1 VSEAADRIE
10 LGTRHLEARVT
21 ERVMHVRI
29 ARPEKRNAITQ
40 EMYRGLKR
48 AAVLADG
55 DPELD
60 ALCLTGT
67 DDVFASGGDMSGQS
81 EDPEGLA
88 MELDPTD
95 QFPFRHLGRCRKT
108 VVAAVN
114 GLCHAGGLN
123 LVLYSDVILAS
134 DRARFRVPE
143 LLRGV
148 PDPWMAARLPAF
160 VGLARAKYLLFTAG
174 ELDAHEAAAMGLV
187 AKVVPHETL
196 DEAVAHALQA
206 IRRTGPKARA
216 DVKEEMERHV
226 PTADINLFRR
236 SLLSPEM
243 VEGMK
248 AFLEKREP
256 SWPRG

>member
-1 VSEAADRIE
+1 VSGERRTVE
-10 LGTRHLEARVT
+10 LGTRHLEAWT
-21 ERVMHVRI
+21 AARVMHVRI
-29 ARPEKRNAITQ
+29 ARAERRNALSQ

-67 DDVFASGGDMSGQS
+67 GDVFASGGDMSGRS
-81 EDPEGLA
+81 EDPDGLA
-88 MELDPTD
+88 TEFDPTEH
-95 QFPFRHLGRCRKT
+95 FPFRHLGRCRKV

-123 LVLYSDVILAS
+123 LVLYSDIAIAS

-160 VGLARAKYLLFTAG
+160 VGLARAKYLLFTAS
-174 ELDAHEAAAMGLV
+174 ELGAHEAADAGLV
-187 AKVVPHETL
+187 AKVVPHESL
-196 DEAVAHALQA
+196 DEAVAHVLAA
-206 IRRTGPKARA
+206 VRRTGPQARTA
-216 DVKEEMERHV
+216 VKEEMERHV
-226 PTADINLFRR
+226 PKADINLFKR

-243 VEGMK
+243 VEGMR
-248 AFLEKREP
+248 AFLEKRDP
-256 SWPRG
+256 DWPRG